1 MAVPKPVL
9 NLVETFD
16 RNIEAYKA
24 NQLYNETQLRREF
37 IDPFF
42 EALGWDVTNK
52 QGYAPAYRDVIHE
65 DAIKIGSATK
75 APDYSFRIG
84 GARKFFLE
92 AKKPS
97 VDVKGDPHPAYQL
110 RRYAWSAKLPL
121 SILTDFEEFAVYDC
135 RSKPLESDSSS
146 TARIILLNYKDYA
159 DNWDKIAEIFSK
171 DAVLKGSFDKFITST
186 KTKRGTTTVDIE
198 FLAEIEGWRQT
209 FAKTIAHRNRELTI
223 EQINFAVQ
231 KIVDRILFL
240 RMCEDRG
247 IESYGQ
253 LLSLI
258 NGDDVYPR
266 LCTLFEKA
274 DAKYNSGIFHF
285 HKEPDRAEPPDELT
299 LNLSIDDRDLKY
311 IINSIYY
318 PKSPYE
324 FSVLPP
330 EILGNVYE
338 QFLGKVISVSP
349 ARHIKI
355 EEKPEVKK
363 AGGVYY
369 TPAYIVDY
377 IVKNTVGRLLNDPD
391 VITTGADQPFSS
403 RRHGDS
409 SCHSREIYPLG
420 SGNPPQSTAV
430 RHCEEAERSRSRR
443 SNLKPLTPKEI
454 ENLKILDPACG
465 SGSFLLGAYTYL
477 LNYVRDW
484 YVQNNPEK
492 FQKQIY
498 QLRAGQWFLTIA
510 EKKKILLNNIF
521 GVDIDQQAVEVTKLS
536 LLLKT
541 LEGETSETIG
551 QTYKM
556 FHERALPDLGNN
568 IKCGNS
574 LIGPDFFENKDPA
587 SIGPDEYKR
596 INPFDWQKEF
606 PQIFSRK
613 NPGFDAVIGNPPY
626 VRVRQIKNDNP
637 LVADYFEEKYKC
649 AVHVWDIYLLFF
661 EKAVSL
667 IGKGGFVSFI
677 IPVQTLHQPNC
688 ESIRK
693 LFVEETNIKQ
703 ITNLSQIK
711 VFQSAIVKNCI
722 IVVEKPKRQQSQIA
736 ISEPKSYRDLTEV
749 PFDRHWPQDSVTKET
764 NYSLKTDL
772 LSVKRL
778 ICDKMDR
785 TSIPLGDLY
794 YVTFGL
800 RSCAKGKGQG
810 GKDRLITANGN
821 LPNTKPYLEGREIK
835 KYSIFPSG
843 RFIRYIPE
851 KMYSPRDPKL
861 FETKKI
867 ISQTMLSKM
876 KLIATLDTEHFYVEQ
891 SLLCII
897 PHGILTPSQNVS
909 VPKLEFILGILNSR
923 SATFYYATKV
933 IDYSL
938 GGGLIHATPGSQGK
952 IPIPKIDKGNRSDKA
967 KHNKMV
973 SLVEQMLDLHKKLSD
988 AKIPDEKTR
997 LQRQID
1003 STDRQIDNLVYEL
1016 YNLTKEEISIVEGKK

>member
-1 MAVPKPVL
+1 MTDVPHRIL
-9 NLVETFD
+9 DLIETFD
-16 RNIEAYKA
+16 RNIEAYHSPQYK
-24 NQLYNETQLRREF
+24 ETQLRLEF

-42 EALGWDVTNK
+42 EELGWDVTNK
-52 QGYAPAYRDVIHE
+52 SGCAPQYRDVIHE
-65 DAIKIGSATK
+65 DAISVSGATK
-75 APDYSFRIG
+75 APDYCFRIG
-84 GARKFFLE
+84 GVRKFFLE

-97 VDVKGDPHPAYQL
+97 INIKGDPHPAYQL

-135 RSKPLESDSSS
+135 RMRPTHTDSAA
-146 TARIILLNYKDYA
+146 TARIMFFNYKQYPEKWHEIA
-159 DNWDKIAEIFSK
+159 DIFGK
-171 DAVLKGSFDKFITST
+171 DAILKGSFDKFAVSE
-186 KTKRGTTTVDIE
+186 KGKRGTTTVDTE
-198 FLAEIEGWRQT
+198 FLAEIESWRRILAQI
-209 FAKTIAHRNRELTI
+209 IALRNRLLSTKEV
-223 EQINFAVQ
+223 NFAVQ
-231 KIVDRILFL
+231 QTIDRILFL

-247 IESYGQ
+247 IEPLGQ
-253 LLSLI
+253 LQTLTA
-258 NGDDVYPR
+258 GDRVYPR
-266 LCTLFEKA
+266 LFEIFERA
-274 DAKYNSGIFHF
+274 DQRYNSGLFHF
-285 HKEPDRAEPPDELT
+285 EDEPNREPPDKLT
-299 LNLSIDDRDLKY
+299 LNLIIDDVTLKW
-311 IINSIYY
+311 ILRSLYY
-318 PKSPYE
+318 PQSPYE
-324 FSVLPP
+324 FSVLPA

-338 QFLGKVISVSP
+338 QFLGKVIRLTP
-349 ARHIKI
+349 ARQAKI

-369 TPAYIVDY
+369 TPSYIVDY
-377 IVKNTVGRLLNDPD
+377 IVKNTVGKLLE
-391 VITTGADQPFSS
+391 G
-403 RRHGDS
+403 
-409 SCHSREIYPLG
+409 
-420 SGNPPQSTAV
+420 
-430 RHCEEAERSRSRR
+430 
-443 SNLKPLTPKEI
+443 KTPKQI
-454 ENLKILDPACG
+454 SNLKILDPACG

-477 LNYVRDW
+477 LNYHLDW
-484 YVQNNPEK
+484 YISNGPGTWTKKKNPP
-492 FQKQIY
+492 IY
-498 QLRAGQWFLTIA
+498 QVPSSTHSEYVFSHRRNGDAIFSGDYKLTVS
-510 EKKKILLNNIF
+510 EKKRILLNNIF
-521 GVDIDQQAVEVTKLS
+521 GVDIDPQAVEVTKLS
-536 LLLKT
+536 LLLKV
-541 LEGETSETIG
+541 LEGENS
-551 QTYKM
+551 QTLENQYRL
-556 FHERALPDLGNN
+556 FHERALPDLANN

-574 LIGPDFFENKDPA
+574 LIGPDFFDNLDPSVCHSRA
-587 SIGPDEYKR
+587 GGNLDDLRQK
-596 INPFDWQKEF
+596 INPFDYHAEF

-613 NPGFDAVIGNPPY
+613 NLEAQRRSAVGGPKADGFDAVIGNPPY
-626 VRVRQIKNDNP
+626 VRVRQIKSDNP
-637 LVADYFEEKYKC
+637 LIADYLEEKYKC

-703 ITNLSQIK
+703 ITNLSQVK
-711 VFQSAIVKNCI
+711 VFQNAIVKNCI
-722 IVVEKPKRQQSQIA
+722 IVVEKPKRQQTQMA
-736 ISEPKSYRDLTEV
+736 ISEPKSYRDLAEV
-749 PFDRHWPQDSVTKET
+749 PFDRHWPQDLVTKET

-810 GKDRLITANGN
+810 GKDRLITTNGN
-821 LPNTKPYLEGREIK
+821 LPNTKLYLEGREIK

-876 KLIATLDTEHFYVEQ
+876 KLIATLDTEHYYVEQ

-923 SATFYYATKV
+923 LSTFYYATKV

-952 IPIPKIDKGNRSDKA
+952 IPIPKIDKGSRPDKI
-967 KHNKMV
+967 KHDKMV
-973 SLVEQMLDLHKKLSD
+973 KLVDRMLELHKEL
-988 AKIPDEKTR
+988 AAARIPDEKTR
-997 LQRQID
+997 IQRQI
-1003 STDRQIDNLVYEL
+1003 SATDNQIDKLVYEL
-1016 YNLTKEEISIVEGKK
+1016 YDLTDEEIKIIEEATE